1 MAELK
6 HYLVNKLTFLG
17 GFKMTSIVI
26 ELQRDALD
34 RNVPISDLLRKALV
48 VAKKLH
54 ISEFESWV
62 NNELNG
68 YERGEDISDYRQIRG
83 KIKAWNPYH
92 GWQPVDFEESEKEK
106 ALSRRACGQ
115 SIAEIESLVE
125 GKSDKS
131 LLQMPFPSPIE
142 QQICRAIG
150 FDTQITLILPS
161 TAMVRIV
168 DAVRTIILNWSLKLE
183 EDGILG
189 EEFSFTTHEK
199 ESAHKTSYNINMFYG
214 PVQRP
219 QIQQQAHQPVQVS
232 SAQQFDT
239 DAVKEFIMTLHK
251 KIVALEISPEQGGEI
266 ESELKTVEAQINSP
280 KPKHGIIKE
289 TLLSIK
295 RILEGAG
302 GGVAAQLLLQL
313 GSLL

>member
-1 MAELK
+1 
-6 HYLVNKLTFLG
+6 
-17 GFKMTSIVI
+17 MTSIVI
-26 ELQRDALD
+26 ELQRDSLG

-68 YERGEDISDYRQIRG
+68 YERGEDIPDYRQIRG
-83 KIKAWNPYH
+83 KIKAWNPYQ
-92 GWQPVDFEESEKEK
+92 GWQPVGFEEPGKEE

-115 SIAEIESLVE
+115 SIAEIESLIE

-131 LLQMPFPSPIE
+131 SLQMPFPSKIE
-142 QQICRAIG
+142 QQICRAIE

-161 TAMVRIV
+161 TAIVRIV

-189 EEFSFTTHEK
+189 EEFSFTTDEK
-199 ESAHKTSYNINMFYG
+199 ETAHKTSYNINMFYG

-219 QIQQQAHQPVQVS
+219 QIQQQAPSFLGEYLKSQGKLS
-232 SAQQFDT
+232 LFKRLFDRLN
-239 DAVKEFIMTLHK
+239 TLK
-251 KIVALEISPEQGGEI
+251 Y
-266 ESELKTVEAQINSP
+266 
-280 KPKHGIIKE
+280 
-289 TLLSIK
+289 
-295 RILEGAG
+295 
-302 GGVAAQLLLQL
+302 
-313 GSLL
+313 